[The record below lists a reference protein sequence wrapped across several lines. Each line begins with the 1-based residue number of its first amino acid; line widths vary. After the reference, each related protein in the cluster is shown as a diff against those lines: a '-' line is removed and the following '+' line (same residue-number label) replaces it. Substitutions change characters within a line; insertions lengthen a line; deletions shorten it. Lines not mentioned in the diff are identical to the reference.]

1 MAQATSQNDHR
12 KSPVMRVTQ
21 YDQVSSSLIAVVLA
35 LIVAVL
41 WLSIVWATNRLPQ
54 TENEVA
60 LEMIDL
66 AGGAEDGSPD
76 ESLLLESPDDPIDDP
91 SQVDTPD
98 EENQVEEM
106 LDSVVELS
114 DKATQ
119 QVQQQMQ
126 TDLSNSGKRGSATGT
141 GKRALGLGPGKKG
154 LPREQRWYIKFS
166 DRGSLN
172 DYAKQIDYFKIEL
185 GALLRS
191 GKMIYLS
198 NVSSDKPVTRVA
210 SSGANEK
217 RLYMTW
223 QGGERKSSDLSL
235 FKKAGHD
242 VTGAILFH
250 FYPKEAENQLLTI
263 EKKYRN
269 KNFDEIRRTYFTVR
283 GDRSG
288 YRFEV
293 TRQTYFY

>member
-1 MAQATSQNDHR
+1 MAQSTSQTDHR

-41 WLSIVWATNRLPQ
+41 WLSIVWFTNRLPQ

-60 LEMIDL
+60 LEMVDL

-76 ESLLLESPDDPIDDP
+76 EELLVESPEDPVDDP
-91 SQVDTPD
+91 SQIDTPT

-126 TDLSNSGKRGSATGT
+126 TDLTNSGKVGSAAGT
-141 GKRALGLGPGKKG
+141 GKRALGFGPGKKG
-154 LPREQRWYIKFS
+154 LPREQRWFIKFS
-166 DRGSLN
+166 DRGSLI
-172 DYAKQIDYFKIEL
+172 DYASQLDYFKIEL
-185 GALLRS
+185 GALLRN
-191 GKMIYLS
+191 GKMVYLS
-198 NVSSDKPVTRVA
+198 NVSSEKPTSRTA
-210 SSGANEK
+210 TSGEDEK

-223 QGGERKSSDLSL
+223 QGGERRTSDLSL
-235 FKKAGHD
+235 FKKAGYD

-250 FYPKEAENQLLTI
+250 FYPKEAENRLLLL
-263 EKKYRN
+263 EKKYRD

-283 GDRSG
+283 GNRGSYD
-288 YRFEV
+288 FEV
-293 TRQTYFY
+293 TRQTYFR

>member
-1 MAQATSQNDHR
+1 MAQSTSQTDHR

-35 LIVAVL
+35 LIISVL
-41 WLSIVWATNRLPQ
+41 WLSVVWFTNRLPQ
-54 TENEVA
+54 TENDVA
-60 LEMIDL
+60 LEMVDL

-76 ESLLLESPDDPIDDP
+76 EELLVESPEDPVDDP
-91 SQVDTPD
+91 SQIDTPT

-126 TDLSNSGKRGSATGT
+126 TDLTNSGKVGSAAGT
-141 GKRALGLGPGKKG
+141 GKRALGFGPGKKG
-154 LPREQRWYIKFS
+154 LPREQRWFIKFS
-166 DRGSLN
+166 DRGSLI
-172 DYAKQIDYFKIEL
+172 DYARQLDYFKIEL
-185 GALLRS
+185 GALMRN

-198 NVSSDKPVTRVA
+198 KVSSDKPVSRTA
-210 SSGANEK
+210 SSGENEK

-223 QGGERKSSDLSL
+223 QGGQRRTSDLSL
-235 FKKAGHD
+235 FKKAGYD

-250 FYPKEAENQLLTI
+250 FYPKETENRLLLM
-263 EKKYRN
+263 EQKYRN
-269 KNFDEIRRTYFTVR
+269 KKFDEIRRTYFTVR
-283 GDRSG
+283 GSRGG
-288 YRFEV
+288 YDFEV
-293 TRQTYFY
+293 TRQTYFR

>member
-1 MAQATSQNDHR
+1 MSQTTSQNDHR

-21 YDQVSSSLIAVVLA
+21 FDQVSSSLIAIVLA
-35 LIVAVL
+35 LIIAVL

-66 AGGAEDGSPD
+66 AGGAEDGAPD
-76 ESLLLESPDDPIDDP
+76 ESLLVEAPEDPIDDP
-91 SQVDTPD
+91 AQVDTPE

-126 TDLSNSGKRGSATGT
+126 TDLTNSGKVGSAAGT
-141 GKRALGLGPGKKG
+141 GKRALGFGPGKKG
-154 LPREQRWYIKFS
+154 LPREQRWFIKFS
-166 DRGSLN
+166 DQGSLV
-172 DYAKQIDYFKIEL
+172 DYAKQLDFFKIEL
-185 GALLRS
+185 GALLKN
-191 GKMIYLS
+191 GKMIYLA
-198 NVSSDKPVTRVA
+198 NVSSDKPVTRTE

-223 QGGERKSSDLSL
+223 QGGQRKSSDLNL

-242 VTGAILFH
+242 VRGAILFH
-250 FYPKEAENQLLTI
+250 FYPKETENMLLTL
-263 EKKYRN
+263 EKQYRN

-283 GDRSG
+283 SNRSE
-288 YRFEV
+288 YSFDV
-293 TRQTYFY
+293 TRQTYFH

>member
-1 MAQATSQNDHR
+1 MSQTTSQNDHR

-21 YDQVSSSLIAVVLA
+21 FDQVSSSLIAIVLA
-35 LIVAVL
+35 LIIAVL

-66 AGGAEDGSPD
+66 AGGAEDGAPD
-76 ESLLLESPDDPIDDP
+76 ESLLVESPEDPIDDP
-91 SQVDTPD
+91 AQVDTPE

-126 TDLSNSGKRGSATGT
+126 TDLTNSGKVGSAAGT
-141 GKRALGLGPGKKG
+141 GKRALGFGPGKKG
-154 LPREQRWYIKFS
+154 LPREQRWFIKFS
-166 DRGSLN
+166 DRGSLI
-172 DYAKQIDYFKIEL
+172 DYAKQLDFFKIEL
-185 GALLRS
+185 GALLRD

-198 NVSSDKPVTRVA
+198 NVSSDKPVTRTA

-223 QGGERKSSDLSL
+223 QGGQRKSSDLKL
-235 FKKAGHD
+235 FNKAGHD
-242 VTGAILFH
+242 VRGAILFH
-250 FYPKEAENQLLTI
+250 FYPKETENMLLTL
-263 EKKYRN
+263 EKQYRN

-283 GDRSG
+283 GNRSE
-288 YRFEV
+288 YSFDV
-293 TRQTYFY
+293 TRQTYFH

>member
-1 MAQATSQNDHR
+1 MAESTSQSDHR

-35 LIVAVL
+35 LIIAVL
-41 WLSIVWATNRLPQ
+41 WLSIVWFTNRLPQ
-54 TENEVA
+54 TENDVA

-76 ESLLLESPDDPIDDP
+76 EELLVESPEDPVDDP
-91 SQVDTPD
+91 SQIDTPT

-126 TDLSNSGKRGSATGT
+126 TDLTNSGKVGSAAGT
-141 GKRALGLGPGKKG
+141 GKRALGFGPGKKG
-154 LPREQRWYIKFS
+154 LPREQRWFIKFS
-166 DRGSLN
+166 DRGSLI
-172 DYAKQIDYFKIEL
+172 DYARQLDYFKIEL
-185 GALLRS
+185 GALLRN
-191 GKMIYLS
+191 GQMIYLS
-198 NVSSDKPVTRVA
+198 NVSADKPVSRKAT
-210 SSGANEK
+210 SGADEK

-223 QGGERKSSDLSL
+223 QGGQRRTSDLSL
-235 FKKAGHD
+235 FKKAGYD

-250 FYPKEAENQLLTI
+250 FYPKETENRLLLR
-263 EKKYRN
+263 EKQYRN
-269 KNFDEIRRTYFTVR
+269 KKFDEIRRTYFTVR
-283 GDRSG
+283 SSSG
-288 YRFEV
+288 GYDFDV
-293 TRQTYFY
+293 TRQTYFR

>member
-1 MAQATSQNDHR
+1 MAQVKSQNDHR

-21 YDQVSSSLIAVVLA
+21 YDQVSSSLIAIVLA
-35 LIVAVL
+35 LIIAVL
-41 WLSIVWATNRLPQ
+41 WLSIVWITNRLPQ

-76 ESLLLESPDDPIDDP
+76 ESLLVESPEDPIDDP

-126 TDLSNSGKRGSATGT
+126 TDLANSGKVGSAAGT
-141 GKRALGLGPGKKG
+141 GKRALGFGPGKKG
-154 LPREQRWYIKFS
+154 LPREQRWFIKFS
-166 DRGSLN
+166 DRGSLI
-172 DYAKQIDYFKIEL
+172 DYAKQLDYFKIEL
-185 GALLRS
+185 GALLKS

-198 NVSSDKPVTRVA
+198 DVSSDKPVTRTE
-210 SSGANEK
+210 SSGAEEK

-223 QGGERKSSDLSL
+223 QGGERKTSDLSL
-235 FKKAGHD
+235 FKKAGHN

-250 FYPKEAENQLLTI
+250 FYPKETENKLLTI
-263 EKKYRN
+263 EKQYRN

-283 GDRSG
+283 GDRAG
-288 YRFEV
+288 YNFEV
-293 TRQTYFY
+293 TRQTYFQ

>member
-12 KSPVMRVTQ
+12 KAPVMRVTQ

-35 LIVAVL
+35 LIIAVL
-41 WLSIVWATNRLPQ
+41 WLSIVWISNRLPQ

-66 AGGAEDGSPD
+66 AGGAEDGAPD
-76 ESLLLESPDDPIDDP
+76 ESLMVESPEDPVDDP
-91 SQVDTPD
+91 SQIDTPD

-119 QVQQQMQ
+119 QVQQQTQ
-126 TDLSNSGKRGSATGT
+126 TDLSNSGKVGSAVGT
-141 GKRALGLGPGKKG
+141 GKRALGLGPGKRG
-154 LPREQRWYIKFS
+154 LPREQRWFIKFS
-166 DRGSLN
+166 DRGSLI

-198 NVSSDKPVTRVA
+198 NASSDKPVIRTA

-223 QGGERKSSDLSL
+223 QGGERKTSDLSL

-242 VTGAILFH
+242 VAGAILFH
-250 FYPKEAENQLLTI
+250 FYPKETENKLITI

-269 KNFDEIRRTYFTVR
+269 KKFDEIRRTYFTVR
-283 GDRSG
+283 GNRAG
-288 YRFEV
+288 YNFEV
-293 TRQTYFY
+293 TRQTYFQ

>member
-1 MAQATSQNDHR
+1 MAQTTSQNDHR

-21 YDQVSSSLIAVVLA
+21 YDQVSSSLIAIVLA
-35 LIVAVL
+35 LIIAVL
-41 WLSIVWATNRLPQ
+41 WLSIVWITNRLPQ

-66 AGGAEDGSPD
+66 AGGAEDGTPD
-76 ESLLLESPDDPIDDP
+76 ESLLVESPEDPIDDP

-98 EENQVEEM
+98 EETQVEEM

-126 TDLSNSGKRGSATGT
+126 TDLTNSGKVGSAAGT
-141 GKRALGLGPGKKG
+141 GKRALGFGPGKKG
-154 LPREQRWYIKFS
+154 LPREQRWFIKFS
-166 DRGSLN
+166 DRGSLI
-172 DYAKQIDYFKIEL
+172 DYGRQLDYFKIEL
-185 GALLRS
+185 GALLKN

-198 NVSSDKPVTRVA
+198 NVSSDKPITRME
-210 SSGANEK
+210 SSGSDEK

-223 QGGERKSSDLSL
+223 QGGERKTSDLSL

-250 FYPKEAENQLLTI
+250 FYPKETENKLLTI
-263 EKKYRN
+263 EKQYRN
-269 KNFDEIRRTYFTVR
+269 KKFDEIRRTYFTVR
-283 GDRSG
+283 SNRAGFN
-288 YRFEV
+288 FEV
-293 TRQTYFY
+293 TRQMYFQ

>member
-1 MAQATSQNDHR
+1 MVQATSQNDHR
-12 KSPVMRVTQ
+12 KTPVMRVTQ

-35 LIVAVL
+35 LIIAVL
-41 WLSIVWATNRLPQ
+41 WLSIVWVTNRLPQ

-66 AGGAEDGSPD
+66 AGGAEDGAPD
-76 ESLLLESPDDPIDDP
+76 ESLMVESPEDPIDDP
-91 SQVDTPD
+91 SQIDTSD

-119 QVQQQMQ
+119 QVQQQTQ
-126 TDLSNSGKRGSATGT
+126 TDLSNSGKVGSVAGT
-141 GKRALGLGPGKKG
+141 GKRALGFGPGKRG
-154 LPREQRWYIKFS
+154 LPREQRWFIKFS
-166 DRGSLN
+166 DRGSLI
-172 DYAKQIDYFKIEL
+172 DYARQIDYFKIEL

-191 GKMIYLS
+191 GQMIYLS
-198 NVSSDKPVTRVA
+198 KVSSDNPVIRTA

-223 QGGERKSSDLSL
+223 QGGQRKSSDLSL

-242 VTGAILFH
+242 VAGAILFH
-250 FYPKEAENQLLTI
+250 FYPKETENQLLTT

-269 KNFDEIRRTYFTVR
+269 KKFDEIRRTYFTVR
-283 GDRSG
+283 GNRAG
-288 YRFEV
+288 YNFEV
-293 TRQTYFY
+293 TRQTYFQ

>member
-1 MAQATSQNDHR
+1 MAQTTHQDDHR
-12 KSPVMRVTQ
+12 KAPVMRVTQ

-35 LIVAVL
+35 LIIAVL
-41 WLSIVWATNRLPQ
+41 WLSIVWATNRIPQ

-76 ESLLLESPDDPIDDP
+76 ESLMVESPEDPVDDP
-91 SQVDTPD
+91 SQIDTPN

-119 QVQQQMQ
+119 QVQQQTQ
-126 TDLSNSGKRGSATGT
+126 TDLSNSGKIGSAAGS
-141 GKRALGLGPGKKG
+141 GKRALGFGPGKKG
-154 LPREQRWYIKFS
+154 LPREQRWFIKFS
-166 DRGSLN
+166 DRGSLI
-172 DYAKQIDYFKIEL
+172 DYARQIDYFKIEL
-185 GALLRS
+185 GALLKS

-198 NVSSDKPVTRVA
+198 NAAAEKPTIRSA

-235 FKKAGHD
+235 FKKAGHE
-242 VTGAILFH
+242 VAGAILFH
-250 FYPKEAENQLLTI
+250 FYPKETENKLLTA

-269 KNFDEIRRTYFTVR
+269 KKFDEIRRTYFTVR
-283 GDRSG
+283 GNRAG
-288 YRFEV
+288 YKFEV
-293 TRQTYFY
+293 TRQTYFK

>member
-1 MAQATSQNDHR
+1 MTQAHIKNDHR

-35 LIVAVL
+35 LIIAVL

-54 TENEVA
+54 TENDVA

-76 ESLLLESPDDPIDDP
+76 DSLMLESPEDPIDDP
-91 SQVDTPD
+91 SQVDTPE

-126 TDLSNSGKRGSATGT
+126 NDLSNSGKIGSAAGT
-141 GKRALGLGPGKKG
+141 GKRALGFGPGKKG

-166 DRGSLN
+166 DRGSLI
-172 DYAKQIDYFKIEL
+172 DYAKQIDFFKIEL

-191 GKMIYLS
+191 GQMIYLS
-198 NVSSDKPVTRVA
+198 NVSSEKPVTRNA

-223 QGGERKSSDLSL
+223 QGGQRKSSDLNL

-242 VTGAILFH
+242 VRGAILFH
-250 FYPKEAENQLLTI
+250 FYPKETENMLLTL
-263 EKKYRN
+263 EKQYRN

-283 GDRSG
+283 SNRSE
-288 YRFEV
+288 YSFDV
-293 TRQTYFY
+293 TRQTYFH

>member
-1 MAQATSQNDHR
+1 MAQVKSQNDHR

-21 YDQVSSSLIAVVLA
+21 YDQVSSSLIAIVLA
-35 LIVAVL
+35 LIIAVL
-41 WLSIVWATNRLPQ
+41 WLSIVWITNRLPQ

-76 ESLLLESPDDPIDDP
+76 ESLLVESPEDPIDDP

-126 TDLSNSGKRGSATGT
+126 TDLANSGKVGSAAGT
-141 GKRALGLGPGKKG
+141 GKRALGFGPGKKG
-154 LPREQRWYIKFS
+154 LPREQRWFIKFS
-166 DRGSLN
+166 DRGSLI
-172 DYAKQIDYFKIEL
+172 DYAKQLDYFKIEL
-185 GALLRS
+185 GALLKN

-198 NVSSDKPVTRVA
+198 DVSSDKPVTRTE
-210 SSGANEK
+210 SSGAEEK

-223 QGGERKSSDLSL
+223 QGGERKTSDLSL

-250 FYPKEAENQLLTI
+250 FYPKETENKLLTI
-263 EKKYRN
+263 EKQYRN

-283 GDRSG
+283 GDRAG
-288 YRFEV
+288 YNFEV
-293 TRQTYFY
+293 TRQTYFQ

>member
-1 MAQATSQNDHR
+1 MAKPTSQPDHR
-12 KSPVMRVTQ
+12 KAPVMRVTQ
-21 YDQVSSSLIAVVLA
+21 YDQVSSSLIAVVIA
-35 LIVAVL
+35 LIIAVL
-41 WLSIVWATNRLPQ
+41 WLSIVWITNRLPQ

-76 ESLLLESPDDPIDDP
+76 ESLLVESPEDPVDDP
-91 SQVDTPD
+91 SQIDTPE

-119 QVQQQMQ
+119 QVQQQTQ
-126 TDLSNSGKRGSATGT
+126 TDLTNSGKMGSAAGT
-141 GKRALGLGPGKKG
+141 GKRALGFGPGKKG
-154 LPREQRWYIKFS
+154 LPREQRWFIKFS
-166 DRGSLN
+166 DRGSLI
-172 DYAKQIDYFKIEL
+172 DYAKQLDYFKIEL
-185 GALLRS
+185 GALLKN
-191 GKMIYLS
+191 GQMIYLS
-198 NVSSDKPVTRVA
+198 NVSSDKPVTRTA

-223 QGGERKSSDLSL
+223 QGGQRRTSDLSL

-250 FYPKEAENQLLTI
+250 FYPKETENKLLTK
-263 EKKYRN
+263 EKAYRN
-269 KNFDEIRRTYFTVR
+269 KKFDEIRRTYFTVR
-283 GDRSG
+283 GDRRG
-288 YRFEV
+288 YDFEV
-293 TRQTYFY
+293 TRQTYFR

>member
-1 MAQATSQNDHR
+1 
-12 KSPVMRVTQ
+12 MRVTQ

-35 LIVAVL
+35 LIIAVF
-41 WLSIVWATNRLPQ
+41 WLSIVWFTNRLPQ
-54 TENEVA
+54 TENDVA

-76 ESLLLESPDDPIDDP
+76 DSLLVESPEDPIDDP
-91 SQVDTPD
+91 SQIDTPE

-126 TDLSNSGKRGSATGT
+126 TDLTNSGKVGSAAGT
-141 GKRALGLGPGKKG
+141 GKRALGFGPGKKG
-154 LPREQRWYIKFS
+154 LPREQRWFIKFS
-166 DRGSLN
+166 DRGSLR
-172 DYAKQIDYFKIEL
+172 DYAKQLDFFKIEL
-185 GALLRS
+185 GALLKN

-198 NVSSDKPVTRVA
+198 KVSSDKPVSRTV

-223 QGGERKSSDLSL
+223 QGGERRTSDLSL
-235 FKKAGHD
+235 FKKAGFD

-250 FYPKEAENQLLTI
+250 FYPKQTENMLLSQ
-263 EKKYRN
+263 EKRYRN
-269 KNFDEIRRTYFTVR
+269 KKFDEIRRTYFTVR
-283 GDRSG
+283 GDRTG
-288 YRFEV
+288 YNFEV
-293 TRQTYFY
+293 TRQTYFR